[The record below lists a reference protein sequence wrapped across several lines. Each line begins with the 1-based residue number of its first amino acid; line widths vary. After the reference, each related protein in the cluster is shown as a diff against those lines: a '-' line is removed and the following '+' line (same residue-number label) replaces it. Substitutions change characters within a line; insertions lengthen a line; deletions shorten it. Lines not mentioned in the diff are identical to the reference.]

1 MADRVVL
8 HIGSMKSGTSFIQ
21 NVLGN
26 NREALAEHGISFAG
40 ERWRDQVTAV
50 QDLIAHGGPRQEP
63 LDPAGPWRRLVDEIN
78 ATPGTSVVS
87 MEFLAP
93 RVTAK
98 IELLRDALQGDL
110 QVVLTGRDLARNI
123 AAMWLESVQN
133 GSAVDWDAYLAAV
146 RSEDRS
152 QPVARNFWNHQGL
165 AEIAAPVGGRGGR
178 GPLHPDD
185 GAAQGRPVQPAVGAL
200 RAGPAPRPAGLRAR
214 RAGQPVDRAG
224 HRDDPAAPQRAA
236 RGRRLHR
243 RQVLRPAG
251 QAPAHQARPR
261 RPAGPGAPPRPRR
274 ALGDEA
280 RRRRGRRAPHAAAPR
295 GRRPRRAAA
304 RAGPRRAPLAGLA
317 PSSSW
322 RPRWRACPGWCRSAS
337 SARASTAAGSPGSG
351 RRADERR

>member
-26 NREALAEHGISFAG
+26 NREALAQHGISFAG
-40 ERWRDQVTAV
+40 ERWRDQVDRGPGPHRARRSAPGAARPGGAV
-50 QDLIAHGGPRQEP
+50 AAAGRRDQRDPRHRGGLDGVPRPARHRQDRARP
-63 LDPAGPWRRLVDEIN
+63 RRLR
-78 ATPGTSVVS
+78 
-87 MEFLAP
+87 
-93 RVTAK
+93 RV
-98 IELLRDALQGDL
+98 DL

-165 AEIAAPVGGRGGR
+165 AEIARRWA
-178 GPLHPDD
+178 D
-185 GAAQGRPVQPAVGAL
+185 AVGEDHFTLMTVPPKGAPSSLLWERFAQVLHLDPQAFAL
-200 RAGPAPRPAGLRAR
+200 DVRANPSIGLAT
-214 RAGQPVDRAG
+214 AMTLQHLNALLES
-224 HRDDPAAPQRAA
+224 
-236 RGRRLHR
+236 RRLHR

-251 QAPAHQARPR
+251 QAPAHQARAGGP
-261 RPAGPGAPPRPRR
+261 PGPGAAPRPRR

-280 RRRRGRRAPHAAAPR
+280 RRRGGRRPAQAGPPR

-304 RAGPRRAPLAGLA
+304 PTGPRRPSLAGLH

-322 RPRWRACPGWCRSAS
+322 RRRWRDCRGWCRSAS
-337 SARASTAAGSPGSG
+337 SARVRHRRRIARLRKAS
-351 RRADERR
+351 R

>member
-1 MADRVVL
+1 VDVADRVVL

-26 NREALAEHGISFAG
+26 NREALAQHGISFAG

-63 LDPAGPWRRLVDEIN
+63 LDPDGPWLRLVDEIN

-98 IELLRDALQGDL
+98 IELVRDALQGDL

-165 AEIAAPVGGRGGR
+165 AEIARRWADAVGEDHFTLMTVPQKGAPSSLLWERFAQVLHLDPQAFALDVRANPSIGLATAMTLQHLNALLEADGFTDDKYYDLLVKHLLTKRGLVARQGQEPR
-178 GPLHPDD
+178 LGVDERWVMKR
-185 GAAQGRPVQPAVGAL
+185 GAAEVS
-200 RAGPAPRPAGLRAR
+200 GLRAQR
-214 RAGQPVDRAG
+214 HRVVGDLDELLPRPVPG
-224 HRDDPAAPQRAA
+224 VHPSQVSTQQQLEAAMEGLSRMVQIGVERE
-236 RGRRLHR
+236 GRHR
-243 RQVLRPAG
+243 RRISRLRKAT
-251 QAPAHQARPR
+251 R
-261 RPAGPGAPPRPRR
+261 
-274 ALGDEA
+274 
-280 RRRRGRRAPHAAAPR
+280 
-295 GRRPRRAAA
+295 
-304 RAGPRRAPLAGLA
+304 
-317 PSSSW
+317 
-322 RPRWRACPGWCRSAS
+322 
-337 SARASTAAGSPGSG
+337 
-351 RRADERR
+351 